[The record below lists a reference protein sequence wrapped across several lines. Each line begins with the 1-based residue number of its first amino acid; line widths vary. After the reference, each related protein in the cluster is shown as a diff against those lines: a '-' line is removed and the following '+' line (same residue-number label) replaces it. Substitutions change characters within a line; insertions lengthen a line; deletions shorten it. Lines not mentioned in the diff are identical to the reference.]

1 MEYGQKKPLFL
12 HLLAPMY
19 GGEEQK
25 EGESEESDRLEGPLK
40 T

>member
-1 MEYGQKKPLFL
+1 MVYGQKKPLFPL
-12 HLLAPMY
+12 FHAPMY
-19 GGEEQK
+19 GGEGQK